1 MLEFIILNRLKPVVR
16 VTRVW
21 LRDTHSKSA
30 EMVPINPVLGPGSA
44 SAPYLTASKWAH
56 HCEFSGSGA
65 GAGTIENIFS
75 GVPPR
80 LLHKYFSILHIVSAL
95 SICAI

>member
-1 MLEFIILNRLKPVVR
+1 M
-16 VTRVW
+16 
-21 LRDTHSKSA
+21 RDTHSKSA
-30 EMVPINPVLGPGSA
+30 EMVPINPVPGPGSA

-65 GAGTIENIFS
+65 GAGTIENISS

-80 LLHKYFSILHIVSAL
+80 YFCILHIVSAECATDNTGWL
-95 SICAI
+95 SSLKFGGCMFR